1 MRPFAHDFMSEAL
14 QKLAACGPNENGA
27 TRPVLLRVL
36 TDLFVMRQ
44 SHTDD
49 EIRQFAEIASRVVDD
64 ASPDEILHVAGAL
77 WDNPD
82 APVEVVDRL
91 VARGGPGALL
101 LLAKCRHVSTLSID
115 SAASLGLP
123 AAAAAVAQRADL
135 DATMVK
141 TLAMRGEPEV
151 LRALAANEAAPLGAD
166 ALNVLVDHGREDSG
180 VAALLC
186 QRLPHRPEVAGLFL
200 SATSRQRAMMLASAK
215 RAAGDEAPV
224 TGWADASQTPAARRI
239 EAAALDRDS
248 DALHA
253 ALAEACDCDPALM
266 SAIIADPGG
275 EPLAIAL
282 RAVGMS
288 PVVATRIF
296 LFADPEISHSFGK
309 VSMLTR
315 LAASTSQEVAGQIL
329 RAMIGTP
336 ARAARG
342 QHVPVLD
349 PSARPVP
356 GRTAASARVTELRRS
371 TQDTL
376 KRIQA
381 R

>member
-14 QKLAACGPNENGA
+14 QKLAACGPNEDGA

-44 SHTDD
+44 SHNDD
-49 EIRQFAEIASRVVDD
+49 EIRQFVEIASRVVDD
-64 ASPDEILHVAGAL
+64 AGDQEVLHVARAL
-77 WDNPD
+77 CDHPD
-82 APVEVVDRL
+82 ARVPVVDRL
-91 VARGGPGALL
+91 IARGGSAALL

-115 SAASLGLP
+115 SAASLGSP
-123 AAAAAVAQRADL
+123 AFAAAVAQRADL

-141 TLAMRGEPEV
+141 ALAMRGEPDV
-151 LRALAANEAAPLGAD
+151 LRALAANETAPLGPD
-166 ALNVLVDHGREDSG
+166 ALKILVDHGRDDG
-180 VAALLC
+180 DVAALLC
-186 QRLPHRPEVAGLFL
+186 RRLPHRAEIAGLFL
-200 SATSRQRAMMLASAK
+200 SATSRQRAMMLAHAK
-215 RAAGDEAPV
+215 RGAGDDAPV
-224 TGWADASQTPAARRI
+224 TGWADVSQTPAVRRI

-253 ALAEACDCDPALM
+253 ALADACDCDPAMM

-315 LAASTSQEVAGQIL
+315 LAASTSQEVAEQIL

-336 ARAARG
+336 GRQARG

-349 PSARPVP
+349 PTARPVP
-356 GRTAASARVTELRRS
+356 GRMSASAHVAELRRS

-376 KRIQA
+376 KRIQS